1 MFNLDTE
8 ASLLVGFTFGRWT
21 GKKLIAAALVLQQT
35 QTTNSQATSYPWHTI
50 TGTATHI
57 NATVERSG
65 FNALPFTGCII
76 AHGPASVRTCG
87 TGVYRSSR
95 RCRVIRGAGYH
106 ASRTSR
112 ETAREIPVDDGLDG
126 IGLLK
131 PLPERVP
138 CDGRAQR
145 AAM

>member
-1 MFNLDTE
+1 VE
-8 ASLLVGFTFGRWT
+8 T
-21 GKKLIAAALVLQQT
+21 GKKLIAAALVLQQA
-35 QTTNSQATSYPWHTI
+35 QTTNSQATSSLTHTHTT

-57 NATVERSG
+57 NATAERSG
-65 FNALPFTGCII
+65 FNALPFTGCI
-76 AHGPASVRTCG
+76 AHGPASVRTCR
-87 TGVYRSSR
+87 TSVYGSSR
-95 RCRVIRGAGYH
+95 RCRVIRSAGYH

-112 ETAREIPVDDGLDG
+112 KTAREIPVDDGLDG